1 MGNSAVL
8 LTVQHCPSA
17 GDHRYGKS
25 PLSASASVFWEG
37 RGKNLPVLCSSS
49 YTHVVSAQGKVNAK
63 GWGAG
68 CSIANGDKQ
77 WEAWLFFILFVV
89 VLQFASVRAGL
100 RRWTSCQVGNLP
112 EPRLLFSLPLAQ
124 DVSAAQGTV
133 LPSIRHPLWVLP
145 GFRGDTH
152 QERTTEGFGGLGEV
166 CCSE

>member
-37 RGKNLPVLCSSS
+37 RGKNLPLLCSSS

-68 CSIANGDKQ
+68 CSIANGDKR

-112 EPRLLFSLPLAQ
+112 EA
-124 DVSAAQGTV
+124 SAAVFPPFGT
-133 LPSIRHPLWVLP
+133 RC
-145 GFRGDTH
+145 
-152 QERTTEGFGGLGEV
+152 Q
-166 CCSE
+166 CCSRNGAALHPSPSVGAAGVQR